1 MNDDNL
7 QNDCTNAKVATA
19 ADLFQCDIGITEGR
33 ITALTKSLPAGPNTR
48 EIDAEGHFVTPGA
61 VDGHCHLDQPMPAPM
76 KLADNFETC
85 TRSAACGD
93 TNTFIPFATQQ
104 KASSLRAA
112 VDDYRCG
119 SDGRASVDY
128 AFHLVVSDPTP
139 HVLQHEYGP

>member
-1 MNDDNL
+1 MTITFKMIVQTPKWL
-7 QNDCTNAKVATA
+7 QRLICFSATLVSPRGASSRLPSPCPLVPTHAKSMQRGTSSHPGLWTAIATW
-19 ADLFQCDIGITEGR
+19 
-33 ITALTKSLPAGPNTR
+33 
-48 EIDAEGHFVTPGA
+48 
-61 VDGHCHLDQPMPAPM
+61 
-76 KLADNFETC
+76 

-112 VDDYRCG
+112 VDDYRRG